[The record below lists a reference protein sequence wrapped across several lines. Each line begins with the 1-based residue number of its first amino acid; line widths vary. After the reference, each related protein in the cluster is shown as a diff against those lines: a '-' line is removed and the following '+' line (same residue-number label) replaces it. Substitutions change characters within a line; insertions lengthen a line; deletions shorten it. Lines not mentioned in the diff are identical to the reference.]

1 MKPSRY
7 YFVKVVFLPKFS
19 LLSLGLLTGQ
29 YKTRRTI
36 QKLIVSNHTQNFRNN
51 KDRKVLKLQ
60 FENLRLLSIYRR
72 CFSFFTVDD
81 WLKLF
86 HKLTTDEVQGT
97 GQNLEQELFNHKNTY
112 KIT

>member
-7 YFVKVVFLPKFS
+7 YFVKMVFLPKFS

-36 QKLIVSNHTQNFRNN
+36 QKLIVSNHTQNFHNN